1 MKTTLNEIRKLH
13 LSSSNWDKLLAHLG
27 KTKPDDEPLA
37 VITILESNG
46 FFDAVWCVNRL
57 VDKRKRVKLACLF
70 ASEVKNLMP
79 DTSRSTLAVASR
91 YADGLATDEELL
103 AARIAADSAIPDNPY
118 AAPYAAWAATGDVA
132 YHDSSAWAVSA
143 AAECATADAA
153 LATTFKE
160 TNSWTLA
167 ARAAA
172 EARKKMQAKQIEI
185 LTKFLEEVK

>member
-37 VITILESNG
+37 VTTILESNG
-46 FFDAVWCVNRL
+46 FFDAVWCVNKL

-70 ASEVKNLMP
+70 ASEVQNLMP
-79 DTSRSTLAVASR
+79 DTSKLAFEVADR
-91 YADGLATDEELL
+91 YANGLATDDELL
-103 AARIAADSAIPDNPY
+103 AAHIAADSAIPDNPY
-118 AAPYAAWAATGDVA
+118 AAPYAAWAAAGDVA
-132 YHDSSAWAVSA
+132 YHDSTAWSVAA
-143 AAECATADAA
+143 AAECAAADAA

-172 EARKKMQAKQIEI
+172 EARKAMQAKQVEI
-185 LTKFLEEVK
+185 LKQFLEETK